1 MEFRKVWGLL
11 VITLAQATLGIRQR
25 AVKTRI
31 AA

>member
-1 MEFRKVWGLL
+1 MEFLEVWGLL
-11 VITLAQATLGIRQR
+11 VILLAPETLGIRSR